1 MNQDLLDYLISL
13 MPDAII
19 ECDGCTKQVK
29 ASEAINRE
37 GKHFHS
43 ERCADLACA
52 RLVKPQEKGHR
63 VDGWDV

>member
-13 MPDAII
+13 MPDALIK
-19 ECDGCTKQVK
+19 CDNCPAQIKV
-29 ASEAINRE
+29 SEAIKRE

-52 RLVKPQEKGHR
+52 RLVKPQEKGATFQK
-63 VDGWDV
+63 WDI

>member
-19 ECDGCTKQVK
+19 ECDGCTRQVK
-29 ASEAINRE
+29 ASEAIKRE

-43 ERCADLACA
+43 ESCADVATA
-52 RLVKPQEKGHR
+52 QLVKPQEKGAAFQH
-63 VDGWDV
+63 WDI